1 MKIRKLNEASTTLS
15 FKGLVEELNKINSV
29 DSANEVMGKIDN
41 SFQAEKISWKDH
53 ETLYDIA
60 SKLYELYK

>member
-1 MKIRKLNEASTTLS
+1 MKIRKLNEARVGLS
-15 FKGLVEELNKINSV
+15 FKSLVEELSKISSV
-29 DSANEVMGKIDN
+29 DSANEVMGEIDN

-60 SKLYELYK
+60 

>member
-1 MKIRKLNEASTTLS
+1 MKIRKLNEARAGLS
-15 FKGLVEELNKINSV
+15 FKSLVEELNKINSV
-29 DSANEVMGKIDN
+29 DSANEVMGEIDN
-41 SFQAEKISWKDH
+41 SFQVEKISWKDH

>member
-1 MKIRKLNEASTTLS
+1 MKIRKLNEARVGLS
-15 FKGLVEELNKINSV
+15 FKSLVEELSKISSV
-29 DSANEVMGKIDN
+29 DSANEVMGEIDN

-53 ETLYDIA
+53 ETLYEIA

>member
-1 MKIRKLNEASTTLS
+1 MKIKKLNEARMGLS
-15 FKGLVEELNKINSV
+15 FKSLVEELNKINSV
-29 DSANEVMGKIDN
+29 ESANEVMGEIDN
-41 SFQAEKISWKDH
+41 SFQAEKISWKDY

>member
-1 MKIRKLNEASTTLS
+1 MKIRKLNEARIGLS

-29 DSANEVMGKIDN
+29 DSANEVMGEIDN

-60 SKLYELYK
+60 SKLYKLYE